1 MLKLLFQYGEY
12 SKISS
17 GNQIALGGIETEDQS
32 LRIRIVNNLLLNI
45 GEWLVQLDESKLSK
59 TFKSHKLL
67 FSAKADW
74 CFRNVRNLPKDQFI
88 LGGTGSVRGY
98 PESPTA
104 GDKGYLLSAEYKIPL
119 GRLLDFGSVESGS
132 VDINPFVDWGEAF
145 VHSPFAWESDQQLL
159 GAGLGLD
166 IGIAKNANL
175 ELDFAKPLKTIIT
188 NGNTL
193 SGTGNGDARIHAAL
207 KWTF

>member
-1 MLKLLFQYGEY
+1 M
-12 SKISS
+12 
-17 GNQIALGGIETEDQS
+17 
-32 LRIRIVNNLLLNI
+32 
-45 GEWLVQLDESKLSK
+45 
-59 TFKSHKLL
+59 
-67 FSAKADW
+67 
-74 CFRNVRNLPKDQFI
+74 
-88 LGGTGSVRGY
+88 
-98 PESPTA
+98 
-104 GDKGYLLSAEYKIPL
+104 SAEYKIPL